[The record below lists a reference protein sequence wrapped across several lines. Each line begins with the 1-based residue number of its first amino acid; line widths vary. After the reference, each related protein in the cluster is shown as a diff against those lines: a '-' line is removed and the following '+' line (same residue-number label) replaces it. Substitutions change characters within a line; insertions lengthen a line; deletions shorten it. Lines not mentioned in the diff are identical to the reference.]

1 MEEMYVDYNV
11 VSEFAGHQT
20 NQKVKLADAARNI
33 FKQVKEKSMQMA
45 FGATF
50 RSFDTIEEL
59 EELLK
64 TAVKEKYAI
73 TIYDEDYAG

>member
-1 MEEMYVDYNV
+1 MEDMLVDYNV
-11 VSEFAGHQT
+11 VSEFAGHQSNT
-20 NQKVKLADAARNI
+20 GVKLADAARNI

-50 RSFDTIEEL
+50 KTFETVDEL
-59 EELLK
+59 EQLLR
-64 TAVKEKYAI
+64 TAVKEKYSI